1 MAFKDFTDKEN
12 LALEEISRIDE
23 WEFSTLAGLVK
34 HELYNGRSFKNSVM
48 TVLARAKRPVEIDP
62 KRAELLKK
70 VQTLRD
76 QLLLNYNNDL
86 ELKKAGILK

>member
-1 MAFKDFTDKEN
+1 MIEDFTDFQNES
-12 LALEEISRIDE
+12 LETIAKIDDWSLE
-23 WEFSTLAGLVK
+23 TLKASVRNRMFEGQ
-34 HELYNGRSFKNSVM
+34 SFQRSVM
-48 TVLARAKRPVEIDP
+48 LTLSSAKRPVEIDP